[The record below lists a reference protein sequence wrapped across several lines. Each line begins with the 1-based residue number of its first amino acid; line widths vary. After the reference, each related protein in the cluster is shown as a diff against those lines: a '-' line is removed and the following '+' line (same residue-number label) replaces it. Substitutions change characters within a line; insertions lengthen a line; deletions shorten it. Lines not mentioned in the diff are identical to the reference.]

1 MTMKD
6 RLKWEIEKEREIKKM
21 AKNQAKC
28 LALLLFALGKELE
41 IEIAYEMRKEEKM
54 QKMERK
60 QN

>member
-1 MTMKD
+1 
-6 RLKWEIEKEREIKKM
+6 M

-41 IEIAYEMRKEEKM
+41 IGIAYEMRREKKM
-54 QKMERK
+54 QKMERERK